1 MKVFTRRITAL
12 ALICLLSGSIL
23 LAQPS
28 EKKLSP
34 TDYISLYKDD
44 AIAEML
50 MHGIP
55 ASITLAQGMLE
66 SGNGN
71 SALSVYAN
79 NHFGIK
85 CHVGWTGESYYMD
98 DDAKN
103 ECFRKYEKVLDS
115 YTDHSL
121 FLKNRPR
128 YAFLFDLPLTD
139 YKGWAKGLKQAGYA
153 THPKYAEQLIELIEK
168 YKLDQYDKQEGL
180 PVKPIAS
187 SEPKTKMEL
196 RQVLRFNGTKF
207 IIAKS
212 GDSFYKLATEFNLE
226 LEDLL
231 TYNDLTTKDKLQAG
245 TKIYVERKRRR
256 AKEPYHVVTKGE
268 TIKSISQLHGIR
280 MYHLYKKN
288 RMKPGQEPKVGD
300 VLFLRHKKPLEIKED

>member
-1 MKVFTRRITAL
+1 MKKIAGKLTAL
-12 ALICLLSGSIL
+12 LLLCLISTGPCI
-23 LAQPS
+23 AQPS
-28 EKKLSP
+28 EKKLTP
-34 TDYISLYKDD
+34 NDYISLYKED

-50 MHGIP
+50 SYGIP

-121 FLKNRPR
+121 FLKNRTR
-128 YAFLFDLPLTD
+128 YAALFELPLTD

-168 YKLDQYDKQEGL
+168 YKLDQYDKQQGL
-180 PVKPIAS
+180 S
-187 SEPKTKMEL
+187 PKAITSATPQNRTEI
-196 RQVLRFNGTKF
+196 RQVLRFNRTKF
-207 IIAKS
+207 VIAKS
-212 GDSFYKLATEFNLE
+212 GDSFYKLATEFDLE

-231 TYNDLTTKDKLQAG
+231 NYNDLSPKDKLQAG
-245 TKIYVERKRRR
+245 SKIYVERKRRK

-268 TIKSISQLHGIR
+268 TMKSISQLHGIR

-288 RMKPGQEPKVGD
+288 HLKTGQEPKVGD
-300 VLFLRHKKPLEIKED
+300 VLFLRHKKPLDTQE